1 MDIYKQL
8 EDLTLSNQ
16 LSLEEIPNID
26 LYMDQVIQLFESKFS
41 SSKRSDD
48 EKVLT
53 KTMINN
59 YAKGKLLFPI
69 KNKKYSKDH
78 ILLIAM
84 IYQMKSALSISDV
97 GKTLKGINHQ
107 VSEGDIQLEEFYGSY
122 LRLMEKNIELF
133 EEFISSQQNS
143 VGEEINNKEV
153 SEADYLQQVLLILS
167 FTGMSNFFRKAAEKM
182 VDNLVWK
189 EENKDEA

>member
-16 LSLEEIPNID
+16 LSPEEIPNID

-41 SSKRSDD
+41 SSKRNDE

-84 IYQMKSALSISDV
+84 IYQMKSVLSISDV
-97 GKTLKGINHQ
+97 GKSLKGINHQ
-107 VSEGDIQLEEFYGSY
+107 VSEDNLQLEGFYESY
-122 LRLMEKNIELF
+122 LRVMENNVELF
-133 EEFISSQQNS
+133 EEFISNQQDLVREFN
-143 VGEEINNKEV
+143 EKEV
-153 SEADYLQQVLLILS
+153 TESDYLQQVLLILS
-167 FTGMSNFFRKAAEKM
+167 FTGMSNFYRRAAEKM
-182 VDNLVWK
+182 VDNLIW
-189 EENKDEA
+189 EDENSDEA

>member
-41 SSKRSDD
+41 SSKRNDD

>member
-16 LSLEEIPNID
+16 LSPEEIPNID

-41 SSKRSDD
+41 SSKRNDD

-84 IYQMKSALSISDV
+84 IYQMKSVLSISDV
-97 GKTLKGINHQ
+97 GKSLKGINHQ
-107 VSEGDIQLEEFYGSY
+107 VSEDNLQLEGFYESY
-122 LRLMEKNIELF
+122 LRVMENNVELF
-133 EEFISSQQNS
+133 EEFISNQQDLVREFN
-143 VGEEINNKEV
+143 EKEV
-153 SEADYLQQVLLILS
+153 TESDYLQQVLLILS
-167 FTGMSNFFRKAAEKM
+167 FTGMSNFYRRAAEKM
-182 VDNLVWK
+182 VDNLIW
-189 EENKDEA
+189 EDENSDEA

>member
-41 SSKRSDD
+41 SSKRNDD

-107 VSEGDIQLEEFYGSY
+107 VSEGDIQLGEFYGSY
-122 LRLMEKNIELF
+122 LRLMEKNVELF

>member
-41 SSKRSDD
+41 SSKRNDD

-107 VSEGDIQLEEFYGSY
+107 VSEGDIQLGEFYGSY
-122 LRLMEKNIELF
+122 LRLIEKNVELF